1 VSEFL
6 SLLIAGI
13 VTGSVYAV
21 TATGLVVT
29 YSTTGIFNFAQGAIG
44 MFLAYLFWQL
54 WQAWHLP
61 TLLSLA
67 ICLLVVAPLAGLLLE
82 RFVMRSLYRASTA
95 VSLVVTLGLML
106 LLVGVA
112 QSIWPQTQTYSMP
125 EFFSGD
131 QVTINGIAISYEQL
145 LTVGLTLLV
154 AVGLRVLFTRTRT
167 GIAMRAVV
175 DDPQLAQLS
184 GASAGRVSGIAWIL
198 GIVLAAAAGILLAPT
213 TMNVTQLTELVIYG
227 YAAAIVGR
235 LRNLPLTFV
244 GAMVLGIASSLA
256 IGYVPASAVS
266 TVVQLLPMAVLLI
279 VLVVM
284 PEERLQI
291 GRVVKARPPRTPT
304 ARQSTGG
311 AVALLVLA
319 VIVAM
324 VLQGPNLA
332 TLGEALVVAL
342 LALSLVPLAGYAGQV
357 SLCQWTFAGIGAV
370 VMHRVLGG
378 HSLIGLAA
386 AAAVCGVAGGLVALP
401 ALRLRG
407 VYLAL
412 ATVAFAVLMDNT
424 FFTASSIMGT
434 DGNLSVGRPS
444 LFGYHMTSA
453 RSFDYF
459 LAVVLALAIV
469 GVGWLR
475 RSAFGRRLVAL
486 NDSPPAFSAM
496 GLSATLTKFL
506 IFALSAGLAGVA
518 GALFGGLGTS
528 VNGGQFVFL
537 ESAVLFVAI
546 TLAGNTLI
554 SAAVVA
560 GVGLAVFPVIGSHVP
575 QLSNFNYL
583 LFGLGI
589 VAIGRNP
596 NAMGKVYADVRE
608 RWDSLRH
615 RGSGSGPAS
624 LLPNA
629 TPSVAAAPG
638 ARSAGMRASDAG
650 HNGDAIG
657 VG

>member
-1 VSEFL
+1 MSEFL

-44 MFLAYLFWQL
+44 MFLAYLYWQL

-61 TLLSLA
+61 ALAALS
-67 ICLLVVAPLAGLLLE
+67 ICLLVAAPLAGLFIE
-82 RFVMRSLYRASTA
+82 RLIMRPLYRASTA
-95 VSLVVTLGLML
+95 VSLVVTLGLLL

-112 QSIWPQTQTYSMP
+112 QSVWPQTQSYSMP
-125 EFFSGD
+125 EFFPGY
-131 QVTINGIAISYEQL
+131 QVTLNGIAISYEEI
-145 LTVGLTLLV
+145 LTVAFTLLV
-154 AVGLRVLFTRTRT
+154 AVGLRALFKRTRV

-184 GASAGRVSGIAWIL
+184 GASAGRVSGIAWVL
-198 GIVLAAAAGILLAPT
+198 GIMLAAAAGILLAPT

-227 YAAAIVGR
+227 YAAAVVGR
-235 LRNLPLTFV
+235 MRNLPLTFV

-256 IGYVPASAVS
+256 VGYVPASAVS
-266 TVVQLLPMAVLLI
+266 TVVQLIPMALLLI
-279 VLVVM
+279 VLLAM
-284 PEERLQI
+284 PEQRLQI
-291 GRVVKARPPRTPT
+291 GRVVRARPPRAPSAKQT
-304 ARQSTGG
+304 TGG
-311 AVALLVLA
+311 ALVLLGVA
-319 VIVAM
+319 AIAAM

-332 TLGEALVVAL
+332 TLGEALVVGL
-342 LALSLVPLAGYAGQV
+342 LALSLVPLAGYAGQI

-370 VMHRVLGG
+370 VMHRVDGG
-378 HSLIGLAA
+378 GSLFGLALA
-386 AAAVCGVAGGLVALP
+386 AVVCGVAGGLLALP

-444 LFGYHMTSA
+444 LFGWHMTSN
-453 RSFDYF
+453 RVFDCF
-459 LAVVLALAIV
+459 LAVVLAVAIV

-486 NDSPPAFSAM
+486 NDSPSAFAAM
-496 GLSATLTKFL
+496 GLNATTTKFL
-506 IFALSAGLAGVA
+506 IFAMSAGLAGVA

-528 VNGGQFVFL
+528 VTGGQFVFL
-537 ESAVLFVAI
+537 QSAVLFVAV
-546 TLAGNTLI
+546 TLTGSTLI

-560 GVGLAVFPVIGSHVP
+560 GIGLAVLPVVGSHVP

-589 VAIGRNP
+589 IAIGRNP
-596 NAMGKVYADVRE
+596 TAMGRLYGDIRE
-608 RWDSLRH
+608 YWEGLTSGRRSS
-615 RGSGSGPAS
+615 RGTGASPAPSKSGVSPAS
-624 LLPNA
+624 EVN
-629 TPSVAAAPG
+629 TGVVG
-638 ARSAGMRASDAG
+638 AG
-650 HNGDAIG
+650 HNGDAIS